1 VRYSEENIVSHDS
14 TSILSTPVDNSH
26 SILLMASGVDV
37 VGIDEAQFFD
47 EGIVEVCSELA
58 NNGTR
63 VIVAGLDMDF
73 RRVPFGP
80 MPSLLSIADDV
91 YKVHAICVKC
101 GHLANY
107 SYRLVDNDKRV
118 LLGEKNEYQPLCRR
132 CYLQEMQA
140 REDKEHSD

>member
-1 VRYSEENIVSHDS
+1 
-14 TSILSTPVDNSH
+14 
-26 SILLMASGVDV
+26 M
-37 VGIDEAQFFD
+37 
-47 EGIVEVCSELA
+47 
-58 NNGTR
+58 
-63 VIVAGLDMDF
+63 IVAGLDMDF

-118 LLGEKNEYQPLCRR
+118 LLGEKMNISLCVADAICRSCKPER
-132 CYLQEMQA
+132 IKSIRIKLEPRIFVM
-140 REDKEHSD
+140 

>member
-1 VRYSEENIVSHDS
+1 MWWVSTKPSSS
-14 TSILSTPVDNSH
+14 TRVSSRSAPR
-26 SILLMASGVDV
+26 
-37 VGIDEAQFFD
+37 
-47 EGIVEVCSELA
+47 LA

-80 MPSLLSIADDV
+80 MPALLAIADDV

-132 CYLQEMQA
+132 CYLQEMQE
-140 REDKEHSD
+140 RKEKHHEG

>member
-1 VRYSEENIVSHDS
+1 
-14 TSILSTPVDNSH
+14 
-26 SILLMASGVDV
+26 M
-37 VGIDEAQFFD
+37 
-47 EGIVEVCSELA
+47 
-58 NNGTR
+58 
-63 VIVAGLDMDF
+63 IVAGLDMDF

-80 MPSLLSIADDV
+80 MPALLAIADDV

-132 CYLQEMQA
+132 CYLQEIQE
-140 REDKEHSD
+140 RKEKHHEG